1 MSKHVLVSGVSQG
14 LGLAIA
20 RAVLAQGW
28 TVSGVSRRLSYEYAA
43 LQAEH
48 GARARFHLFDLSR
61 TDDVKAELFEKFL
74 PFDLPL
80 HGYVNNAAVAYDDIV
95 TNLDAAR
102 LRAMYEVNV
111 FAPMMITKYAIRHM
125 LFTRTAGSI
134 VHISSIS
141 VHTGY
146 KGLAMYASTKG
157 ALEAFSKNT
166 AREWGERGIRSN
178 CIVAGFM
185 ETAMTGK
192 LTEELPL
199 SKPGRI
205 AFNRMGT
212 LHAVSGKKIVRD
224 VIRKTK
230 KESKSYRI
238 LSQSN
243 YQVTHFALKTNNMRS
258 IYQTQ
263 L

>member
-20 RAVLAQGW
+20 RAVLVQGW
-28 TVSGVSRRLSYEYAA
+28 TVSGVSRRLSDEYAA

-134 VHISSIS
+134 VHISSIG

-166 AREWGERGIRSN
+166 AREWGERGVRSN
-178 CIVAGFM
+178 CVVAGFM
-185 ETAMTGK
+185 DTAMSDK
-192 LTEELPL
+192 LTEEQRQ
-199 SKPGRI
+199 RI
-205 AFNRMGT
+205 YNRTSLKKATSLDSVAASAVFLLGDGASSVTGQNLFVDSGT
-212 LHAVSGKKIVRD
+212 I
-224 VIRKTK
+224 
-230 KESKSYRI
+230 
-238 LSQSN
+238 
-243 YQVTHFALKTNNMRS
+243 
-258 IYQTQ
+258 
-263 L
+263 